1 MSHAEVLVRV
11 SSILKEFGFCPKEK
25 CIDNIKL
32 YCSFC
37 IQNHNFL
44 YANAYLVCWLFD
56 YFFNLF
62 WKVSLDVQ
70 DVLLWH
76 ISQRCV
82 FIIKVT
88 LSEFLRTSP
97 YCFFKWT
104 LGHIDATKAVAQ
116 TSSLPAGS
124 AVEKKVIAFRCYQW
138 VFIYIR
144 FFSFP

>member
-62 WKVSLDVQ
+62 WKVSLYVQ

-104 LGHIDATKAVAQ
+104 LGHRCNQGSCTNVFSACWICCREKGNCIQ
-116 TSSLPAGS
+116 MLPMSFYIYSL
-124 AVEKKVIAFRCYQW
+124 F
-138 VFIYIR
+138 
-144 FFSFP
+144 